1 MKSIGAKLMISFSL
15 VIMLVCIGLGYI
27 ASARASNALHEMAI
41 DNLVARAE
49 VEGKLIVT
57 DLEANLSIVETIAR
71 NNAIYNMNW
80 NEQLP
85 VLIDEAKRLHLKSI
99 GVAAP
104 DGMLRFIDG
113 TSTQISQQP
122 YFENAIKGEKSY
134 SQPFKINDD
143 NSMNMAFAVPIESG
157 GQIVG
162 VLVGIEDAGILSRML
177 SEISNRPESYSF
189 ILSGDGTI
197 LAHPDKDMLFR
208 PYNEL
213 TEFEQLAVDN
223 MQDVRITASTYY
235 TEYVLNDGTAMIAGY
250 APIEKTNWSI
260 AVAAPKKELL
270 TGLISLNRAI
280 LIASV
285 FAIILGI
292 FFAFRFGRTISLP
305 INMITAYY
313 RKMAEG
319 DFSRRLD
326 STWTGR
332 KDELGALA
340 LGYNTINFN
349 VGLIIDQLAKSEYN
363 LRHITD
369 NMTDIIIQVDS
380 VGRFVYISPSLYTI
394 TGWQPEELL
403 GTNIFDLVHP
413 EDAANALDI
422 VRECI
427 REGTSGR
434 AEFRFK
440 TRQDGYKWLEGIG
453 RANYND
459 SGEMIGGIINY
470 REIEERKK
478 AEKEIQYLIDYDVLT
493 KLYNRSFFERRVSE
507 LDNSNTVPVAIL
519 VCDVDG
525 LKLVNDTLGHTVGD
539 RLLLN
544 AAKLLKNYSP
554 AKATVARIG
563 GDEFAV
569 LIPDYDDEIL
579 NELLNSIRS
588 AIKQINDASSDM
600 PISISM
606 GYAIRVSPQEKTM
619 EAFKRADEA
628 MYREKLMHSRSNR
641 SAIVEVVMRALEARD
656 YITEGHGE
664 RMQTFVVALGE
675 AIGMHEHEINDLC
688 LFARFH
694 DIGKVGVPDQILFKQ
709 DKLTSEEYAEMK
721 KHCEIGFRIVQSSPD
736 FVHIADWILKHHEWW
751 DGNGY
756 PLGLKGGDIPLQCRV
771 LAIADA
777 FDAMMNDRPYRKAMD
792 IEEIKTELRRCAGT
806 QFDPILIEYFLT
818 ILETHDF
825 SCHQNKRAVLFFSDG
840 KNNTAL

>member
-27 ASARASNALHEMAI
+27 ASARASNALHEMAV

-49 VEGKLIVT
+49 VEGMLIVT
-57 DLEANLSIVETIAR
+57 DLEAELNIVETIAK
-71 NNAIYNMNW
+71 NNAIHNMNW

-85 VLIDEAKRLHLKSI
+85 VLIAEAKRLHFKCM

-104 DGMLRFIDG
+104 DGVLRFVDG
-113 TSTQISQQP
+113 TSIEVGQQE
-122 YFENAIKGEKSY
+122 FFKNALKGEKNY
-134 SQPFKINDD
+134 SQPVKISND
-143 NSMNMAFAVPIESG
+143 NSMNMAFAVPIDKG

-177 SEISNRPESYSF
+177 NEISCGPDSFSF
-189 ILSGDGTI
+189 ILSREGTI
-197 LAHPDKDMLFR
+197 LAHPDAGKLYKQYD
-208 PYNEL
+208 EL
-213 TEFEQLAVDN
+213 TESEQLAVGNRNDL
-223 MQDVRITASTYY
+223 RITADRNY
-235 TEYVLNDGTAMIAGY
+235 TEYLLKDGTAMIAGY

-270 TGLISLNRAI
+270 TRLVSLNRAI

-285 FAIILGI
+285 FAIMLGL

-305 INMITAYY
+305 INLITAYY

-349 VGLIIDQLAKSEYN
+349 IGQIIDQLAKSEYN

-380 VGRFVYISPSLYTI
+380 AGKFVYISPSLFAI

-403 GTNIFDLVHP
+403 GSNFFDLVHP
-413 EDAANALDI
+413 EDAADALNI
-422 VRECI
+422 VRESI
-427 REGTSGR
+427 REGVSGR
-434 AEFRFK
+434 AEFRLK
-440 TRQDGYKWLEGIG
+440 TRQDRYKWLEGIG
-453 RANYND
+453 RANYNNA
-459 SGEMIGGIINY
+459 GEVIGGIINY

-478 AEKEIQYLIDYDVLT
+478 AEKEIQYLVDYDVLT
-493 KLYNRSFFERRVSE
+493 KLYNRSFFERRILE
-507 LDNSNTVPVAIL
+507 LDNSCTVPTAIL

-569 LIPDYDDEIL
+569 LVPDYDDEKL
-579 NELLNSIRS
+579 SELLDSLRC
-588 AIKQINDASSDM
+588 AMKQINDASSDM
-600 PISISM
+600 PISISL
-606 GYAIRVSPQEKTM
+606 GYAIRVSPQEKMM

-641 SAIVEVVMRALEARD
+641 SAIVEVVMKALEARD
-656 YITEGHGE
+656 YITEGHGD
-664 RMQTFVVALGE
+664 RMQNIVVALGE

-777 FDAMMNDRPYRKAMD
+777 FDAMMNDRPYRKAKD
-792 IEEIKTELRRCAGT
+792 IEEIKIELRRCAGS
-806 QFDPILIEYFLT
+806 QFDPILTEYFLT

-825 SCHQNKRAVLFFSDG
+825 SNS
-840 KNNTAL
+840 